1 MGFVNIGGQTVHT
14 SAIGAP
20 VFGTP
25 SISSSVG
32 NSGIISI
39 SGTNSSITT
48 STLSGGQ
55 YLTWGGSTMNY
66 SINKI
71 TYHVLGEDI
80 EVEGYGDPHLA
91 VAIST
96 LNVLGKP
103 FYDELKKNNVSLPEV
118 IEEYLEVKFKILE
131 RDRKIK
137 DILKS

>member
-1 MGFVNIGGQTVHT
+1 MGFVNIGGQIVHT

-25 SISSSVG
+25 SISNSVG

-48 STLSGGQ
+48 STLSSGQ

-80 EVEGYGDPHLA
+80 EVEGYGDSHLA

-103 FYDELKKNNVSLPEV
+103 FYDELKKNNLTLPSE
-118 IEEYLEVKFKILE
+118 IEEYLEIKFKILE

>member
-32 NSGIISI
+32 NSGVINI

-48 STLSGGQ
+48 STLSSGQ

-66 SINKI
+66 SINKT

-80 EVEGYGDPHLA
+80 EVDGYGDPHLA

-96 LNVLGKP
+96 LNVLGK
-103 FYDELKKNNVSLPEV
+103 FLYVLP
-118 IEEYLEVKFKILE
+118 
-131 RDRKIK
+131 
-137 DILKS
+137 S